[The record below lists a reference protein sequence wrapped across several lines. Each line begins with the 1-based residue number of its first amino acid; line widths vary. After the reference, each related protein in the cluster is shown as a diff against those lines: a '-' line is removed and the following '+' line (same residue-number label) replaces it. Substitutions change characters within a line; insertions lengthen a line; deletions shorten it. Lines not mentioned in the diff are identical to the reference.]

1 MSDAYIPVLNT
12 IITSLISLFVAFGT
26 WHVSMK
32 KDREKQMDE
41 VKDMLMDHREEYLS
55 GIREV
60 QDDITQINATVQNQ
74 ISIID
79 VKLDTLSDRVE
90 RHNQVIDRTYSLER
104 QTALHDEQIRAA
116 QHRLDNLEER

>member
-90 RHNQVIDRTYSLER
+90 RHNQVIDRTYALER